1 MKFLIPHGI
10 AKGDFMKKKLTILTV
25 LLACGSLLSAATAYS
40 TILSSA
46 KANSPQMQNAELTY
60 QNSLLTQQQNDLD
73 DVVQVTVSSGTVS
86 VLPADNGFNP
96 QTGRKTVNEDLSLEP
111 SVEIVLPNDGQTTIT
126 ASTGLG
132 FEYGD
137 KDYYS
142 VSPSV
147 SAKHTFD
154 LTGYDSDIAVSL
166 SNSRT
171 ALQSEMTY
179 RMAHLSFE
187 SQVLSSIKAILQAE
201 QQLDEAKWNLSK
213 AEKTLSD
220 SLELGNMSEGSIS
233 YLQTVNQINLQ
244 KKTVN
249 QINLQ
254 KNSIAALEKQIA
266 TACEQYTTLTGLTWD
281 GVDDLPSPDLT
292 LNILPSGNTDVV
304 LAGIDVEIATQNI
317 EAKNA
322 SVSPSAIVVNG
333 GVNGQIS
340 SSGKAIEGSAGVTYN
355 AGNWSIGT
363 GFSASKVQG
372 SNDLNPSL
380 TFAGSWTN
388 KTTKRSDDLELQK
401 LNNDLISAQNDLTD
415 ARTEYVQSV
424 QNLRLEILN
433 YTYTLQNQ
441 DAQNSY
447 LASNLEYLNR
457 LYEAGLC
464 SHDEI
469 EDAQK
474 ELEWAEYDNTINII
488 DGLII
493 ENKIAQLNV

>member
-1 MKFLIPHGI
+1 MN
-10 AKGDFMKKKLTILTV
+10 KKLTILIV
-25 LLACGSLLSAATAYS
+25 LLACGSFLSAATAYS
-40 TILSSA
+40 TILSNA

-86 VLPADNGFNP
+86 VLPADNGFNS
-96 QTGRKTVNEDLSLEP
+96 QTGRETVNEDLSLEP
-111 SVEIVLPNDGQTTIT
+111 AVEVILPNDGQTTIT
-126 ASTGLG
+126 ASAGLG

-244 KKTVN
+244 K
-249 QINLQ
+249 
-254 KNSIAALEKQIA
+254 NSIAALEKQIA
-266 TACEQYTTLTGLTWD
+266 TAGEQYTTLTGLTWD
-281 GVDDLPSPDLT
+281 GVEDLPSPDLT
-292 LNILPSGNTDVV
+292 LNILPSGNTNVV
-304 LAGIDVEIATQNI
+304 IAGIDVEIATQNI

-340 SSGKAIEGSAGVTYN
+340 SSGKAVGGNAGVTYN

-415 ARTEYVQSV
+415 ARTEYVQSA
-424 QNLRLEILN
+424 QNLQLEILN

-441 DAQNSY
+441 EAQNSY
-447 LASNLEYLNR
+447 LSSNLEYLNQ

-464 SHDEI
+464 SLDDI

-488 DGLII
+488 DGLIL
-493 ENKIAQLNV
+493 ENKIAQLNI